1 MKLGGVGVKGDGTQV
16 KVLLSVLAFVG
27 LKITLAPGLALL
39 SVSCLPLCEQ

>member
-27 LKITLAPGLALL
+27 LL
-39 SVSCLPLCEQ
+39 SRWPS